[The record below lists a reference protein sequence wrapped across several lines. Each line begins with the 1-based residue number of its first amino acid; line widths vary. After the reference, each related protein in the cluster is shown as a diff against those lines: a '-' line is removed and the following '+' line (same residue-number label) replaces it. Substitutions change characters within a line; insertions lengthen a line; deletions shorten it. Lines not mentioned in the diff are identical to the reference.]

1 MRNLNALRV
10 LGAAALLSV
19 SALAA
24 AAQQSPPLEPS
35 TPAEKPPMAKPEPA
49 PQTAPTPSPQK
60 PATPPSSSQAKPAH
74 PLMGL
79 TAISIDGSKIGDV
92 RQVKT
97 TPDGKVTALH
107 IKSGGFLGFGGK
119 IVEIPESKFTQKGD
133 NIQLSLTAEDVSKL
147 PEVKDAS

>member
-1 MRNLNALRV
+1 
-10 LGAAALLSV
+10 
-19 SALAA
+19 
-24 AAQQSPPLEPS
+24 
-35 TPAEKPPMAKPEPA
+35 
-49 PQTAPTPSPQK
+49 
-60 PATPPSSSQAKPAH
+60 
-74 PLMGL
+74 MGL

>member
-1 MRNLNALRV
+1 MPKLKPVRL

-24 AAQQSPPLEPS
+24 AAQQTPAPESLP
-35 TPAEKPPMAKPEPA
+35 PAEKPPMAKPEPA

-60 PATPPSSSQAKPAH
+60 PATPPSASQAKPAH

-79 TAISIDGSKIGDV
+79 TAVSIDGSKIGDV
-92 RQVKT
+92 RAVKT

-107 IKSGGFLGFGGK
+107 VRSGGFLGFGGK
-119 IVEIPESKFTQKGD
+119 IVAIPEGKFVQTGD
-133 NIQLSLTAEDVSKL
+133 NIHLMLTSEEVSKL